1 MKKTVLALSILALS
15 ACSQTSDDSLLL
27 TIDNNTVV
35 FESTGKGTVIAEQ
48 ELAKGSYTF
57 SIGDTQN
64 TCGTNFALAEESRI
78 KFNKP
83 LRLDDCAEI

>member
-35 FESTGKGTVIAEQ
+35 FESTGK
-48 ELAKGSYTF
+48 
-57 SIGDTQN
+57 
-64 TCGTNFALAEESRI
+64 AL
-78 KFNKP
+78 
-83 LRLDDCAEI
+83 LC